1 MNIVDQTFS
10 KIEYD
15 RFVSR
20 AYEVIPE
27 EKIQQLHELIIK
39 YSGRIDRRLA
49 HQRLADLEKEPSDSN
64 VYSYYANRFGIRG
77 VKRYRS
83 SNGEVIFRLP
93 VFSFNVSQWRDHYTS
108 CYLIVGEQITLIDVG
123 STSSEASMEEAFRV
137 VNQFYKENI
146 SLKDVDN
153 VIITHGHI
161 DHFGGLKH
169 FTKKYDADIYV
180 HEDDAKAIEDV
191 PAALSVTREAI
202 ENFLKSSGVKSGNVQ
217 EMMDM
222 YMSGKQELQ
231 GCKVTHR
238 VKDGDSIINGYK
250 VVHVPGH
257 CPGHINIMVGDVIFL
272 GDHVLMDITPH
283 QFPSFYMKGMG
294 LVLYMASLLKICSL
308 TRSVRLGLPSHNQE
322 VEDVRGRVL
331 EIIHSHHERL
341 ADIMAIMDTPKTLNE
356 LTIEYFSRLEGKD
369 LAGYESILALEEV
382 QAHIEY
388 LDKAMS
394 CISITNGTEGDSEI
408 LKYQRLF

>member
-1 MNIVDQTFS
+1 MNIIDQAFCQ
-10 KIEYD
+10 IEYD
-15 RFVSR
+15 RFVSQE
-20 AYEVIPE
+20 YEVIPE
-27 EKIQQLHELIIK
+27 QKVQHLLGLIAK
-39 YSGRIDRRLA
+39 YGARINRRLA
-49 HQRLADLEKEPSDSN
+49 HQRLAELGKEPSSPN
-64 VYSYYANRFGIRG
+64 RYSYYANRYGIRG

-93 VFSFNVSQWRDHYTS
+93 VFSFGVSEWRSHFTN
-108 CYLIVGEQITLIDVG
+108 CYLIVGEQITLVDTG
-123 STSSEASMEEAFRV
+123 STSSESSMEEAFRV
-137 VNQFYKENI
+137 VSQFYKESL

-161 DHFGGLKH
+161 DHFGGLKY
-169 FTKKYDADIYV
+169 FAKKYEANIYV
-180 HEDDAKAIEDV
+180 HEDDAGSIEDV
-191 PAALSVTREAI
+191 PAALNVTRKAI
-202 ENFLKSSGVKSGNVQ
+202 ADFLKSSGIELGNLS

-222 YMSGKQELQ
+222 YMSGKQELL

-257 CPGHINIMVGDVIFL
+257 CPGHINILVGDVVFL
-272 GDHVLMDITPH
+272 GDQVLMDITPH

-308 TRSVRLGLPSHNQE
+308 TRNVRLGLASHNQE
-322 VEDVRGRVL
+322 IENVRGRAL

-341 ADIMAIMDTPKTLNE
+341 ADILAIMDTPKTLNE
-356 LTIEYFSRLEGKD
+356 LTTEYFSRSEGKD
-369 LAGYESILALEEV
+369 LEGYESILALEEV
-382 QAHIEY
+382 QAHLEY

-394 CISITNGTEGDSEI
+394 CINITRSTKDGAEI
-408 LKYQRLF
+408 LKYQRLY